1 MTPWF
6 SAAQKSVRRRTAAT
20 TVLLA
25 AAIGLSA
32 CAEFWSDDGAHARDI
47 VARAEATVNRF
58 KTSTEIKNKEFRKFL
73 PDARAIVILPTVVKA
88 GFIGGAEGG
97 SGVFLV
103 RREDGTWSYPAF
115 YTLAAGS
122 VGLQIGVQGT
132 EVILVVRRDNAIE
145 AILRHQAKLGADFG
159 VTVGVFGGGVEAATT
174 ANLGPDV
181 LAFAESIAGVYGGIS
196 LEGAALVRRGDLNKA
211 YYGVPATPRAIVIDG
226 SFKNAGAD
234 GLRAILAA
242 P

>member
-1 MTPWF
+1 MTPWP
-6 SAAQKSVRRRTAAT
+6 SVLAKTARCR
-20 TVLLA
+20 LA
-25 AAIGLSA
+25 AITLFAAAVGLSA
-32 CAEFWSDDGAHARDI
+32 CAEFWEDDAAHARDI

-58 KTSTEIKNKEFRKFL
+58 KTSTALKTKEFRKFL
-73 PDARAIVILPTVVKA
+73 PDARAIVVLPTVVKA

-122 VGLQIGVQGT
+122 VGLQAGIQGT
-132 EVILVVRRDNAIE
+132 EIVLIVRRDKAID

-159 VTVGVFGGGVEAATT
+159 LTVGVFGGGMEASTT
-174 ANLGPDV
+174 TNLGPDV
-181 LAFAESIAGVYGGIS
+181 LAFAQSIAGVYGGLS
-196 LEGAALVRRGDLNKA
+196 LEGAALVRRNDLNQA
-211 YYGVPATPRAIVIDG
+211 YYGVPAAPRAIVVDG

-234 GLRAILAA
+234 GLRAALAA

>member
-1 MTPWF
+1 MNPWP
-6 SAAQKSVRRRTAAT
+6 SAVAKFARRQLVAT
-20 TVLLA
+20 TLVA
-25 AAIGLSA
+25 TVIGLSA
-32 CAEFWSDDGAHARDI
+32 CAEFWKDDGAHARDI
-47 VARAEATVNRF
+47 VARAEATVKRF
-58 KTSTEIKNKEFRKFL
+58 KTSTEIKNREFRKFL
-73 PDARAIVILPTVVKA
+73 SDARAIVVLPTVVKA

-122 VGLQIGVQGT
+122 VGLQAGIQGT
-132 EVILVVRRDNAIE
+132 EVILIVRRDKAID
-145 AILRHQAKLGADFG
+145 AILKHQAKLGADFG
-159 VTVGVFGGGVEAATT
+159 VTVGVFGGGIEASTT
-174 ANLGPDV
+174 ANLGPDI

-211 YYGVPATPRAIVIDG
+211 YYGVPAAPRAIVIDG

-234 GLRAILAA
+234 GLRAILAG